1 MKHSWS
7 FANIHVKTKERNKAM
22 KKTYQ
27 NPTVKIVNVELSSM
41 VAATLN
47 INQNG
52 SALTSEDNVAAR
64 RGGSFWDDDEE

>member
-1 MKHSWS
+1 
-7 FANIHVKTKERNKAM
+7 M